1 MSIEIYIDIDIDHI
15 CRNIC
20 AYVYVYYVCVCVWY
34 IHRIIRKYRYVP
46 FDYYSMR
53 VSTHTHTHIHI
64 HTHTHTHTHTNVR
77 ARALIHLRLLPPP
90 PPYRTHTPTYTW
102 KSHVTHSQRV
112 LSHIHIV
119 GALLCIPVKVGSW
132 LIGRSHVARSESWHT
147 HGTPMSHLDESCFM
161 GVGYGTHTEWV
172 MSHYSHAHTHAHHVR
187 EYVRARTW
195 LSNVTL
201 QRERHTQIMW
211 ISDST
216 HMQESCNI
224 TGTLCRASK
233 STYTHTHTCTHTHT
247 HAHTQTSRE

>member
-1 MSIEIYIDIDIDHI
+1 MYHLI
-15 CRNIC
+15 
-20 AYVYVYYVCVCVWY
+20 
-34 IHRIIRKYRYVP
+34 IIRCACP
-46 FDYYSMR
+46 
-53 VSTHTHTHIHI
+53 
-64 HTHTHTHTHTNVR
+64 HTHTHTHTYTHTHTRTRIQMYVHVLLFTSVSSR
-77 ARALIHLRLLPPP
+77 LRRPTAHTHQHTHEKVMSLIH
-90 PPYRTHTPTYTW
+90 
-102 KSHVTHSQRV
+102 K

-201 QRERHTQIMW
+201 QRERHT
-211 ISDST
+211 
-216 HMQESCNI
+216 HKSC
-224 TGTLCRASK
+224 
-233 STYTHTHTCTHTHT
+233 
-247 HAHTQTSRE
+247 E